1 MEAATG
7 AETAYLWK
15 VLIAFATITA
25 TLIGIIY
32 YNLKERVQGVEVDVK
47 EKSGEVKAL
56 YSELKDLKESLP
68 KNYQHKIDHRRDID
82 LVNDSVSGAIMRL
95 EASLKEETA
104 NRTKSHETI
113 DSKLDTIFNTQQ
125 TILIAMERLKK

>member
-1 MEAATG
+1 MEAATS

-32 YNLKERVQGVEVDVK
+32 YNLKERVQDVEVDVK